1 MNADGNMQILR
12 FNTVSPSQLRP
23 PGTCSC
29 QKVNAIG
36 LTPGNQ
42 LRQTQADALELDSQC
57 LSERIQQ
64 SPSSS
69 IAVRS
74 SGGHQIIETG

>member
-1 MNADGNMQILR
+1 MRLSRSFAH
-12 FNTVSPSQLRP
+12 PALRP

-36 LTPGNQ
+36 LTPGNH
-42 LRQTQADALELDSQC
+42 LRQTQARVLEPHPQC

-69 IAVRS
+69 IAVRR
-74 SGGHQIIETG
+74 SGGHQITETG